1 MLLIIVACF
10 KPSKSIQLVKEIKM
24 SYENNLRVALQ
35 QAKEGKDIS
44 REAGAGVWANYVRS
58 TCFPTQPSNVEEL
71 DKEHKRVVDALEAMR
86 ELSKEEKNSLRS
98 AKSVIGKAIT
108 NNVDVWKRDDSGMIE
123 TEDSYP
129 MPKGKSE
136 LQEAK
141 SDFERMVAYIDAAQ
155 KKYDSET
162 REAFTTEQLSELWSK
177 LALLADA
184 VYQAKQAQ

>member
-1 MLLIIVACF
+1 
-10 KPSKSIQLVKEIKM
+10 M

-35 QAKEGKDIS
+35 EAKAGKDMS

-58 TCFPTQPSNVEEL
+58 TCYPVQPSNVEAL
-71 DKEHKRVVDALEAMR
+71 DKAHKALIDTLESMK

-98 AKSVIGKAIT
+98 AKSVIGKAVT
-108 NNVDVWKRDDSGMIE
+108 NNVDVWKRDDSGSIE
-123 TEDSYP
+123 TEDGYP

-162 REAFTTEQLSELWSK
+162 RDAFNQDELQELWSK

>member
-1 MLLIIVACF
+1 
-10 KPSKSIQLVKEIKM
+10 M
-24 SYENNLRVALQ
+24 SYENNLRIALQ
-35 QAKEGKDIS
+35 AAKEGKDIS

-58 TCFPTQPSNVEEL
+58 TCFPNTPSNVEEL
-71 DKEHKRVVDALEAMR
+71 DKEHKRVVDALEAIR
-86 ELSKEEKNSLRS
+86 ELSKDEKNSLRS

-108 NNVDVWKRDDSGMIE
+108 NNVDVWKRDDSGNIE

-141 SDFERMVAYIDAAQ
+141 SDYERMVAYIDAAQ

-162 REAFTTEQLSELWSK
+162 REAFTTEQLSDLWSK

-184 VYQAKQAQ
+184 VYQAKQGN

>member
-1 MLLIIVACF
+1 
-10 KPSKSIQLVKEIKM
+10 M

-35 QAKEGKDIS
+35 EAKAGKDMS

-58 TCFPTQPSNVEEL
+58 TCYPVQPSNVEEL
-71 DKEHKRVVDALEAMR
+71 DKAHKNLVTMLEAMK

-98 AKSVIGKAIT
+98 AKSVIGKAVT
-108 NNVDVWKRDDSGMIE
+108 NNVDVWKRDDSGNIE
-123 TEDSYP
+123 QEDCYP

-162 REAFTTEQLSELWSK
+162 RDAFNQDELQELWSK

-184 VYQAKQAQ
+184 VYQAKTAQ

>member
-1 MLLIIVACF
+1 
-10 KPSKSIQLVKEIKM
+10 M

-35 QAKEGKDIS
+35 EAKAGKDMS

-58 TCFPTQPSNVEEL
+58 TCYPVQPSNVEEL
-71 DKEHKRVVDALEAMR
+71 DKAHKNLVDMLEGMK

-108 NNVDVWKRDDSGMIE
+108 NNIDVWKRDDSGAIE
-123 TEDSYP
+123 QEDCYP

-141 SDFERMVAYIDAAQ
+141 SDYERMLSFIDSAQ
-155 KKYDSET
+155 KKWDSET
-162 REAFTTEQLSELWSK
+162 RDAFNQEELTELWGK
-177 LALLADA
+177 LALLADS

>member
-1 MLLIIVACF
+1 
-10 KPSKSIQLVKEIKM
+10 M

-58 TCFPTQPSNVEEL
+58 TCYPNTPSNVEEL

-108 NNVDVWKRDDSGMIE
+108 NNVDVWKRDEHGLIA
-123 TEDSYP
+123 TEEGYP

-141 SDFERMVAYIDAAQ
+141 SDYEKMVAYIDAAQ
-155 KKYDSET
+155 KKYDSDT
-162 REAFTTEQLSELWSK
+162 REAFTTEQLSDLWSK

-184 VYQAKQAQ
+184 VYQAKQGN

>member
-1 MLLIIVACF
+1 
-10 KPSKSIQLVKEIKM
+10 M

-35 QAKEGKDIS
+35 QAKEGKDMS
-44 REAGAGVWANYVRS
+44 REAGAGVWSNYVRS
-58 TCFPTQPSNVEEL
+58 TCYPNTPQNMEEL
-71 DKEHKRVVDALEAMR
+71 DCEHKRVVDALESMR

-98 AKSVIGKAIT
+98 AKSVIGKAVT
-108 NNVDVWKRDDSGMIE
+108 NNVDVWKRDEHGTIE
-123 TEDSYP
+123 TEDGFP

-162 REAFTTEQLSELWSK
+162 RDAFNQEQLQELWSK

-184 VYQAKQAQ
+184 VYQAKTAQ

>member
-1 MLLIIVACF
+1 
-10 KPSKSIQLVKEIKM
+10 M

-58 TCFPTQPSNVEEL
+58 TCYPNTPSNVEEL
-71 DKEHKRVVDALEAMR
+71 DKEHKRVVDALESIR

-108 NNVDVWKRDDSGMIE
+108 NNVDVWKRDDSGSIE
-123 TEDSYP
+123 TEEGYP

-141 SDFERMVAYIDAAQ
+141 SDYEKMVAYIDAAQ

-162 REAFTTEQLSELWSK
+162 REAFTTEQLSDLWSK

-184 VYQAKQAQ
+184 VYQAKQGN

>member
-1 MLLIIVACF
+1 
-10 KPSKSIQLVKEIKM
+10 M

-58 TCFPTQPSNVEEL
+58 TCYPNTPSNVEEL
-71 DKEHKRVVDALEAMR
+71 DKEHKRVVDELEQMK

-108 NNVDVWKRDDSGMIE
+108 NNVDVWKRDEHGLIA
-123 TEDSYP
+123 TEEGYP

-141 SDFERMVAYIDAAQ
+141 SDYEKMVAYIDAAQ

-162 REAFTTEQLSELWSK
+162 REAFTTEQLSDLWSK

>member
-1 MLLIIVACF
+1 
-10 KPSKSIQLVKEIKM
+10 M

-58 TCFPTQPSNVEEL
+58 TCYPNTPANVEEL
-71 DKEHKRVVDALEAMR
+71 DKEHKRVVDELEQMK

-108 NNVDVWKRDDSGMIE
+108 NNVDVWKRGEHGLIA
-123 TEDSYP
+123 TEDGYP

-141 SDFERMVAYIDAAQ
+141 SDYEKMVAYIDAAQ
-155 KKYDSET
+155 KKYDSDT
-162 REAFTTEQLSELWSK
+162 REAFTTEQLSDLWSK

-184 VYQAKQAQ
+184 VYQAKQGN

>member
-1 MLLIIVACF
+1 
-10 KPSKSIQLVKEIKM
+10 M

-35 QAKEGKDIS
+35 EAKAGKDMS

-58 TCFPTQPSNVEEL
+58 TCYPVQPSNVEEL
-71 DKEHKRVVDALEAMR
+71 DKEHKRVVGELESMK

-108 NNVDVWKRDDSGMIE
+108 NNVDVWKRDDSGNIE
-123 TEDSYP
+123 TEDGYP

-141 SDFERMVAYIDAAQ
+141 SDFERMLSYIDSAQ

-162 REAFTTEQLSELWSK
+162 RDAFNQEELQELWSK

-184 VYQAKQAQ
+184 VYQAKTAQ